1 MKIRLHGKQASIGY
15 WFYGVMCF
23 VFAGVFYSV
32 SGLGIGS
39 IIFLGLAVFFFI
51 KGINILRSNSD

>member
-15 WFYGVMCF
+15 WFYGTICIVI
-23 VFAGVFYSV
+23 AGSLISV
-32 SGLGIGS
+32 NGLGIGS

-51 KGINILRSNSD
+51 KGINILRSSD